1 MSCVNTN
8 INNLLILYALIR
20 YIYVRI
26 NREFIMMQVSFLK
39 NDENLSH
46 YLVMTD
52 VLEKLLSTRARR
64 LYRELLRISLQKSKE
79 KFLLNY
85 GTLEQQTEYK
95 GRNLRNA
102 FVELEAAGLVERD
115 KIKGTHSVYVKV
127 DTKFLKKI

>member
-1 MSCVNTN
+1 
-8 INNLLILYALIR
+8 
-20 YIYVRI
+20 
-26 NREFIMMQVSFLK
+26 MMQVSFLK
-39 NDENLSH
+39 IDENLSH

-52 VLEKLLSTRARR
+52 VLEKLLSARARR

-115 KIKGTHSVYVKV
+115 KIEGTHDVYVKV